1 VQLLAHEAAL
11 TRWAEAST
19 TRRPLQW
26 DQEVGD
32 MDEDEMISR
41 GMEVFEECY
50 RGVVPMPAVD
60 AREFSGMT
68 MKMFNDFWGDGRLS
82 FREKRL
88 IVLGVLAG
96 SGADP
101 SLFTTH
107 TKSALRN
114 GEMTADEARAV
125 VLMALPYVGFPKA
138 SPIFVATEMLIA
150 EEARQ
155 GTTPDAA
162 APTS

>member
-1 VQLLAHEAAL
+1 
-11 TRWAEAST
+11 
-19 TRRPLQW
+19 
-26 DQEVGD
+26 

-50 RGVVPMPAVD
+50 QGVVPMPAVN

-88 IVLGVLAG
+88 IVLGILAG

-101 SLFTTH
+101 SLFSIH

-114 GEMTADEARAV
+114 GELSADEARAV
-125 VLMALPYVGFPKA
+125 VLMALPYVGFAKA
-138 SPIFVATEMLIA
+138 SPIFVATEALIA
-150 EEARQ
+150 EESKQ
-155 GTTPDAA
+155 ETVTDAA
-162 APTS
+162 APPS

>member
-1 VQLLAHEAAL
+1 
-11 TRWAEAST
+11 
-19 TRRPLQW
+19 
-26 DQEVGD
+26 
-32 MDEDEMISR
+32 MDENEMISR

-88 IVLGVLAG
+88 IVLGILAG

-101 SLFTTH
+101 SLFTIH

-114 GEMTADEARAV
+114 GELSADEARAV
-125 VLMALPYVGFPKA
+125 VLMALPYVGFGKA
-138 SPIFVATEMLIA
+138 SPIFVATEALIA
-150 EEARQ
+150 EETKQ
-155 GTTPDAA
+155 ETVTDAA

>member
-1 VQLLAHEAAL
+1 
-11 TRWAEAST
+11 
-19 TRRPLQW
+19 
-26 DQEVGD
+26 
-32 MDEDEMISR
+32 MNEDEMISR

-88 IVLGVLAG
+88 IVLGILAG

-101 SLFTTH
+101 SLFTVH
-107 TKSALRN
+107 AKSALRN

-138 SPIFVATEMLIA
+138 SPIFVATEALIA
-150 EEARQ
+150 EESKHES
-155 GTTPDAA
+155 GTDVG

>member
-1 VQLLAHEAAL
+1 
-11 TRWAEAST
+11 
-19 TRRPLQW
+19 
-26 DQEVGD
+26 
-32 MDEDEMISR
+32 
-41 GMEVFEECY
+41 
-50 RGVVPMPAVD
+50 
-60 AREFSGMT
+60 MT

-88 IVLGVLAG
+88 IVLGILAG

-101 SLFTTH
+101 SLFTVH
-107 TKSALRN
+107 AKSALRN

-138 SPIFVATEMLIA
+138 SPIFVATEALIA
-150 EEARQ
+150 EESKHES
-155 GTTPDAA
+155 GTDVG

>member
-1 VQLLAHEAAL
+1 
-11 TRWAEAST
+11 
-19 TRRPLQW
+19 
-26 DQEVGD
+26 
-32 MDEDEMISR
+32 MDENEMISR

-88 IVLGVLAG
+88 IVLGILAG

-107 TKSALRN
+107 AKSALRN

-150 EEARQ
+150 VESKQES
-155 GTTPDAA
+155 GTDAGA
-162 APTS
+162 TKS

>member
-1 VQLLAHEAAL
+1 
-11 TRWAEAST
+11 
-19 TRRPLQW
+19 
-26 DQEVGD
+26 
-32 MDEDEMISR
+32 MDENEMISR

-88 IVLGVLAG
+88 IVLGILAG

-101 SLFTTH
+101 SLFSIH

-114 GEMTADEARAV
+114 GELSADEARAV
-125 VLMALPYVGFPKA
+125 VLMALPYVGFAKA

-150 EEARQ
+150 EESKQ
-155 GTTPDAA
+155 ESGTDAGA
-162 APTS
+162 TKS

>member
-1 VQLLAHEAAL
+1 
-11 TRWAEAST
+11 
-19 TRRPLQW
+19 
-26 DQEVGD
+26 
-32 MDEDEMISR
+32 MDENEMISR

-60 AREFSGMT
+60 AREISGMT

-88 IVLGVLAG
+88 IVLGILAG

-101 SLFTTH
+101 SLFAIH

-125 VLMALPYVGFPKA
+125 VLMALPYVGFAKA
-138 SPIFVATEMLIA
+138 SPIFVATEALIA
-150 EEARQ
+150 EESKQ
-155 GTTPDAA
+155 QTGTDAA
-162 APTS
+162 APTP

>member
-1 VQLLAHEAAL
+1 
-11 TRWAEAST
+11 
-19 TRRPLQW
+19 
-26 DQEVGD
+26 

-41 GMEVFEECY
+41 GIEVFEECY
-50 RGVVPMPAVD
+50 RGVVPLPAVD

-88 IVLGVLAG
+88 IVLGILAG

-138 SPIFVATEMLIA
+138 SPIFVATERLIA
-150 EEARQ
+150 EEAKQ
-155 GTTPDAA
+155 GTAPDAA
-162 APTS
+162 APTSSP